1 MVEQLP
7 QPVDQIR
14 VNIAFEQMVVSV
26 LTGAFVGGALTFLL
40 NVAGVFLD
48 GFSFAA
54 LLTAILQTLLVAFV
68 IFLVGFFS
76 SVVIGAPLFV
86 ALEKRKRRNVWP
98 YLAAAIAVAIISF
111 AAAVRG
117 LPEAR
122 DFTLATCAAIFVPT
136 LVFALMF
143 ARGMRPHWQAA
154 ELAEAEAQ
162 ASASGPYLYRVH

>member
-122 DFTLATCAAIFVPT
+122 DFTLATWAG
-136 LVFALMF
+136 
-143 ARGMRPHWQAA
+143 GMRPHWQAA